1 MHNLVQWHTSL
12 FTGRDLLVLAACY
25 ALGCCTAGYYW
36 VRWRT
41 GLDLRLIGSGNVGA
55 KNVARIAGPSGF
67 TVTLLIDATKGALAV
82 RLAHYFAVPPEIA
95 VAAMVAVIVGHN
107 WPIQL
112 RFHGGKGIATSVGA
126 LLVYDSMIVLVLVAL
141 LIPLFALIRNF
152 TLSGLLA
159 FALSPLILFLYG
171 SPNEAIAAISFI
183 AIIVL
188 ISHRKN
194 IREEIM
200 RVFTPVKESPNH
212 PPDHQK

>member
-1 MHNLVQWHTSL
+1 MRRSHGNSSA
-12 FTGRDLLVLAACY
+12 FSNARGSASRLLPKSSPS
-25 ALGCCTAGYYW
+25 T
-36 VRWRT
+36 
-41 GLDLRLIGSGNVGA
+41 LRRNRSRR
-55 KNVARIAGPSGF
+55 KW
-67 TVTLLIDATKGALAV
+67 KGALAV
-82 RLAHYFAVPPEIA
+82 RLAHYFAVPPEIV
-95 VAAMVAVIVGHN
+95 VAAIIAVIVGHN

-112 RFHGGKGIATSVGA
+112 RFHGGKGIATSLGA
-126 LLVYDSMIVLVLVAL
+126 LLLYDSLIVLVLVGL

-159 FALSPLILFLYG
+159 FALAPLILFVYG